1 MDLDGLVKN
10 LLGELNKISK
20 SEAVVGQVRD
30 AGKAKVMPLSKISIG
45 FGAASAGAGGKGKG
59 DNKSDAGVEGGG
71 VGGAVMVEP
80 KAFVVVGEDGIP
92 HMLAL
97 RKGKGAVARRGL
109 EIMPQVNGAPQL
121 AGTPAKLLEGK
132 GDKPKKSGP

>member
-45 FGAASAGAGGKGKG
+45 FGAASLGAGGKARGGAKG
-59 DNKSDAGVEGGG
+59 DAGAEGGG
-71 VGGAVMVEP
+71 VGGAVIVEP
-80 KAFVVVGEDGIP
+80 KAFVVVGEDGQP
-92 HMLAL
+92 HLLAL

-109 EIMPQVNGAPQL
+109 EIIPGSGVAPLSGAAPTKQL
-121 AGTPAKLLEGK
+121 AAESG
-132 GDKPKKSGP
+132 KPKQSGG